1 MSKHNKQISNSEDTL
16 WFHIHFN
23 WYFLGAKSGFLHWV
37 CGIRDQGHNGGK
49 IPFLPELAYSS
60 ILGGKMDQISVF

>member
-1 MSKHNKQISNSEDTL
+1 MSKHNKQISNSEDML

-23 WYFLGAKSGFLHWV
+23 WDFLGAKSGFLHWV

-49 IPFLPELAYSS
+49 IPFLN
-60 ILGGKMDQISVF
+60 